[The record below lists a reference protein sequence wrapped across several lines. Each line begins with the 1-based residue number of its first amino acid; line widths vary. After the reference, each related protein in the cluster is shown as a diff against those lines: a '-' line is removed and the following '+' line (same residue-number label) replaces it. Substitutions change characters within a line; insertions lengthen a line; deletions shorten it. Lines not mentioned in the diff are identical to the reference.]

1 MTAARSTRHVSARL
15 LTAEHAGQRDA
26 CRPGAATLTRFR
38 TRCHSGAGCRSRSLE
53 GESMKR
59 FYAVPT
65 AGAAAVMLLAL
76 TVGRSSSSSSPAG
89 ASTSTTGG
97 STAGSTSGK
106 TYKMTFIQGV
116 AGDGFYVTM
125 GCGIQ
130 AEAKKLGNVTV
141 NIQGPT
147 QFDPT
152 LQNPIIES
160 VTAAKP
166 DAILIATDDVS
177 ASRPP
182 IAQAMAAGIKVVLV
196 DTTLSDPSG
205 AVSQISSDNLAGG
218 ADAFAAIK
226 ELVPG
231 GGQVFVVNTKP
242 GISTTDERTAGF
254 AAAAKAD
261 SKFDY
266 VGTQFDR
273 DSASL
278 AAQVTLAALQK
289 DPGIVAIFATNLFS
303 AEGAATG
310 IRQAGKSGKV
320 KVVGFD
326 AEPDEITALQQ
337 GTVQA
342 LIAQS
347 PYVIGT
353 DAVDQAV
360 DALTGKTTTPKI
372 GTKFTII
379 TTANLS
385 SAASQ
390 AAIYKTSC

>member
-1 MTAARSTRHVSARL
+1 MK
-15 LTAEHAGQRDA
+15 
-26 CRPGAATLTRFR
+26 
-38 TRCHSGAGCRSRSLE
+38 RSL
-53 GESMKR
+53 SIP
-59 FYAVPT
+59 A
-65 AGAAAVMLLAL
+65 AGAAAALLLGGAAAC
-76 TVGRSSSSSSPAG
+76 SSSSSSTSAAG
-89 ASTSTTGG
+89 APASSTAAAGG
-97 STAGSTSGK
+97 SSSAAAGGSSSGK
-106 TYKMTFIQGV
+106 SYKMTFIQGV

-130 AEAKKLGNVTV
+130 SEAKKLGNVTV
-141 NIQGPT
+141 NIQGPS
-147 QFDPT
+147 QFDAT

-160 VTAAKP
+160 VTATHP
-166 DAILIATDDVS
+166 DAILIAPDDVS

-182 IAQAMAAGIKVVLV
+182 IAQAMSAGIKVVLV
-196 DTTLSDPSG
+196 DTTLTDPSG
-205 AVSQISSDNLAGG
+205 AVSQISSDNTAGG
-218 ADAFAAIK
+218 ADAFAAVK
-226 ELVPG
+226 QLVPG

-261 SKFDY
+261 SKYSY
-266 VGTQFDR
+266 VGVQYDNDT
-273 DSASL
+273 AAL
-278 AAQVTLAALQK
+278 AAQVTLAELQK
-289 DPGIVAIFATNLFS
+289 NPGITAIFATNLFS

-310 IRQAGKSGKV
+310 IRQAGKAGKV

-347 PYVIGT
+347 PFVIGT
-353 DAVDQAV
+353 SAVDQAV
-360 DALTGKTTTPKI
+360 AALSGKTTTPKI

-379 TTANLS
+379 TTANLK

>member
-1 MTAARSTRHVSARL
+1 MK
-15 LTAEHAGQRDA
+15 
-26 CRPGAATLTRFR
+26 
-38 TRCHSGAGCRSRSLE
+38 RSL
-53 GESMKR
+53 S
-59 FYAVPT
+59 VPA
-65 AGAAAVMLLAL
+65 AGAAAVLL
-76 TVGRSSSSSSPAG
+76 VGVTAACSSSSSSTTAAGASAAASTSSG
-89 ASTSTTGG
+89 ASTSA
-97 STAGSTSGK
+97 SSTSGASSGGK
-106 TYKMTFIQGV
+106 SYSLTFIQGV

-125 GCGIQ
+125 GCGMQ
-130 AEAKKLGNVTV
+130 AEAKTLGDTV
-141 NIQGPT
+141 NIQGPA
-147 QFDPT
+147 QFESS

-160 VTAAKP
+160 VTASHP
-166 DAILIATDDVS
+166 DAIMIAPDDVT

-196 DTTLSDPSG
+196 DTTLTDPSG
-205 AVSQISSDNLAGG
+205 AVSQISSNNTAGG
-218 ADAFAAIK
+218 ADAFAAVK
-226 ELVPG
+226 QLVPG
-231 GGQVFVVNTKP
+231 GGQVFVVNTQP
-242 GISTTDERTAGF
+242 GISTTDERTSGF
-254 AAAAKAD
+254 AAAVKAD
-261 SKFDY
+261 PKFSYLGVQYDND
-266 VGTQFDR
+266 T
-273 DSASL
+273 AAL
-278 AAQVTLAALQK
+278 AAQVTLAELQK

-347 PYVIGT
+347 PYTIGT
-353 DAVDQAV
+353 DAVEQAV
-360 DALTGKTTTPKI
+360 AALQGKPTTPKI

>member
-1 MTAARSTRHVSARL
+1 MK
-15 LTAEHAGQRDA
+15 
-26 CRPGAATLTRFR
+26 
-38 TRCHSGAGCRSRSLE
+38 RSLV
-53 GESMKR
+53 
-59 FYAVPT
+59 APT
-65 AGAAAVMLLAL
+65 AGAAAILMAFAA
-76 TVGRSSSSSSPAG
+76 GCSSSGNSGGSASSGSSSSGSS
-89 ASTSTTGG
+89 S
-97 STAGSTSGK
+97 SGK
-106 TYKMTFIQGV
+106 AYKMTFIQGV

-125 GCGIQ
+125 ACGMQ

-141 NIQGPT
+141 NVQGPSK
-147 QFDPT
+147 FDPT

-166 DAILIATDDVS
+166 NAILIAPDDVS
-177 ASRPP
+177 ASQTPVD
-182 IAQAMAAGIKVVLV
+182 QAMNAGIKVVLV
-196 DTTLSDPSG
+196 DTTLNNPSG
-205 AVSQISSDNLAGG
+205 AVSQISSDNTAGG

-226 ELVPG
+226 QLVPG
-231 GGQVFVVNTKP
+231 GGQVLVVNTQP
-242 GISTTDERTAGF
+242 GISTTDQRTSGF

-261 SKFDY
+261 PKFHY
-266 VGTQFDR
+266 VGVQYDQ
-273 DSASL
+273 DSASV
-278 AAQVTLAALQK
+278 AAQVTSAALQK
-289 DPGIVAIFATNLFS
+289 NPGITGIFATNLFS

-310 IRQAGKSGKV
+310 IRQAGKSGKI

-353 DAVDQAV
+353 NAVDQAV
-360 DALTGKTTTPKI
+360 AALSGKPTTKKI
-372 GTKFTII
+372 GTKFAII
-379 TTANLS
+379 TKANLN

>member
-1 MTAARSTRHVSARL
+1 MK
-15 LTAEHAGQRDA
+15 
-26 CRPGAATLTRFR
+26 
-38 TRCHSGAGCRSRSLE
+38 RSL
-53 GESMKR
+53 S
-59 FYAVPT
+59 VPT
-65 AGAAAVMLLAL
+65 AGAAAVMLLAF
-76 TVGRSSSSSSPAG
+76 TAACSSSSSSSSSSG
-89 ASTSTTGG
+89 ASTGASATGG
-97 STAGSTSGK
+97 ATSSSPAASGK
-106 TYKMTFIQGV
+106 TYSLSFIQGV

-125 GCGIQ
+125 GCGMQ
-130 AEAKKLGNVTV
+130 AEAKKLGDATV
-141 NIQGPT
+141 NIQGPS
-147 QFDPT
+147 QFDAT

-160 VTAAKP
+160 VTASHP
-166 DAILIATDDVS
+166 DAIMIAPDDVS

-182 IAQAMAAGIKVVLV
+182 IAQAMSAGIKVVLV
-196 DTTLSDPSG
+196 DTTLTDPSG
-205 AVSQISSDNLAGG
+205 AVSQISSDNTAGG
-218 ADAFAAIK
+218 EDAFAAVK
-226 ELVPG
+226 QLVPG

-261 SKFDY
+261 SKFSY
-266 VGTQFDR
+266 VGVQYDNDT
-273 DSASL
+273 ASL
-278 AAQVTLAALQK
+278 AAQVTLAELQK
-289 DPGIVAIFATNLFS
+289 DPGITAIFATNLFS

-310 IRQAGKSGKV
+310 IRQAGKSGKI

-347 PYVIGT
+347 PYTIGT

-360 DALTGKTTTPKI
+360 AALQGKATTPKI

-379 TTANLS
+379 TTANLK